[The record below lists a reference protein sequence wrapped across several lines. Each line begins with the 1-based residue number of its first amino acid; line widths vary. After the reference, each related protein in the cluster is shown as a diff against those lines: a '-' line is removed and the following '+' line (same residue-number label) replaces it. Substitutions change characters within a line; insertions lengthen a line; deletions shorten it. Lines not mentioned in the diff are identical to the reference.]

1 MFLALFYVVLKCYV
15 LYLYLIFLSSFVQR
29 VFQMRTKY
37 IYIFVLR
44 QHLMVRYK
52 PKRKQAERCQNCCA
66 RLNGYVEI
74 YQGTFI
80 NFRNR
85 QPLVLGHQYRKIKI
99 YFISFHRNNLIVPNN
114 TNNKSL
120 EIKILIT

>member
-1 MFLALFYVVLKCYV
+1 MA
-15 LYLYLIFLSSFVQR
+15 
-29 VFQMRTKY
+29 
-37 IYIFVLR
+37 
-44 QHLMVRYK
+44 RYK

-85 QPLVLGHQYRKIKI
+85 QPLALGHQYRKLKI
-99 YFISFHRNNLIVPNN
+99 YFISSQRNDLFLPKN
-114 TNNKSL
+114 TN
-120 EIKILIT
+120 IKPLKYHLHIHLSYVLDILLVIFSIL

>member
-1 MFLALFYVVLKCYV
+1 MA
-15 LYLYLIFLSSFVQR
+15 
-29 VFQMRTKY
+29 
-37 IYIFVLR
+37 
-44 QHLMVRYK
+44 RYK

-85 QPLVLGHQYRKIKI
+85 QPLALGHQYRKLKI
-99 YFISFHRNNLIVPNN
+99 YFISSQRNDLFLPNN
-114 TNNKSL
+114 TN
-120 EIKILIT
+120 IKPLYHLHIHLSYVLDILLVIFSIL